1 MCPDGDVE
9 MTEATH
15 ETSSDA
21 TELRVD
27 VSGRGRLFGRSGRV
41 AQVDVSPECSLVRLY
56 AASE

>member
-1 MCPDGDVE
+1 

-41 AQVDVSPECSLVRLY
+41 AQVDVCPECSLVRLY